1 VDGLSLPVAAE
12 AGLRHLSAGQ
22 ERSVMSEYRFVYVTA
37 KDEAEAAKIGEAVV
51 RERLA
56 ACANVLG
63 PIRSFYWWE
72 GQVQDDREAV
82 LVLKSRAP
90 LIDALVARIKALHS
104 YSVPCVVALEISQGN
119 PDFLRWI
126 GIETQASG

>member
-1 VDGLSLPVAAE
+1 
-12 AGLRHLSAGQ
+12 
-22 ERSVMSEYRFVYVTA
+22 MSEYRFVYVTA
-37 KDEAEAAKIGEAVV
+37 KDDAEAAAIGQTVV
-51 RERLA
+51 SERLA

-82 LVLKSRAP
+82 LVLKSRAA
-90 LIDALVARIKALHS
+90 LIDSLVARIKVLHS
-104 YSVPCVVALEISQGN
+104 YSVPCVVSLEIVAGN

-126 GIETQASG
+126 GAETRGPN

>member
-1 VDGLSLPVAAE
+1 MTP
-12 AGLRHLSAGQ
+12 
-22 ERSVMSEYRFVYVTA
+22 YRFIYITA
-37 KDEAEAAKIGEAVV
+37 KDEAEAARIGETLV

-72 GQVQDDREAV
+72 GRVQDDREAV
-82 LVLKSRAP
+82 LVLKSREALVEP
-90 LIDALVARIKALHS
+90 LVARVKALHS
-104 YSVPCVVALEISQGN
+104 YSVPCVVSLEIGAGN

-126 GIETQASG
+126 GAETEAGGSGGTPSPT